1 LEKKLP
7 IFNTTKLRK
16 GWKKKKKPPKS
27 KILQGTNGWF
37 TWQLLFTSS
46 SSGHATFA
54 ASNGWPYATSGA
66 PKPNANKKVAF

>member
-1 LEKKLP
+1 MV
-7 IFNTTKLRK
+7 
-16 GWKKKKKPPKS
+16 G
-27 KILQGTNGWF
+27 
-37 TWQLLFTSS
+37 LLGNFFFTSS